1 MSVCVVL
8 IQNYFKLIFQTFVSL
23 FVLGFF
29 YKVGNGEINGCG
41 ACKNILKSGGGG
53 QKIFKH
59 RVKGAVS
66 EIVSLF
72 LALMAPV
79 ILKKGS
85 C

>member
-29 YKVGNGEINGCG
+29 YKVGNGEINECG

-53 QKIFKH
+53 KKSLNTGL
-59 RVKGAVS
+59 KGQ
-66 EIVSLF
+66 
-72 LALMAPV
+72 
-79 ILKKGS
+79 
-85 C
+85 